1 MSLFLGRLKP
11 VCLFVFT
18 GCFAAGTVVT
28 LSNGKQMPIENQT
41 SGLKILAHGGEIT
54 TITAE
59 FVENTLPAGEQLFGI
74 NDDMPFASIN
84 HPFWTTEG
92 WKCLDPEGAKQENP
106 DIDIKLLQ
114 VGDIVYRIAQTNPLL
129 YEPIRI
135 SKLIFKTLSEPTKI
149 YGLHLDG
156 PRSYHANR
164 YVVAANYPVLTKKRV
179 QEGMKLL
186 NAQEKQKLT
195 SAITSARSELT
206 KVLGSWANGTFEDMG
221 LVDEENELQ
230 D

>member
-1 MSLFLGRLKP
+1 
-11 VCLFVFT
+11 
-18 GCFAAGTVVT
+18 VT
-28 LSNGKQMPIENQT
+28 LSNGKEIPIEKQR

-59 FVENTLPAGEQLFGI
+59 YVENTLPAGHQLFGI
-74 NDDMPFASIN
+74 NDDMPFASVN

-106 DIDIKLLQ
+106 DVDFKLLQ
-114 VGDIVYRIAQTNPLL
+114 VGDVVFKIAQTNPLL
-129 YEPIRI
+129 YQPIRI
-135 SKLIFKTLSEPTKI
+135 SKLTFRTLSEPTKI

-164 YVVAANYPVLTKKRV
+164 YVVAANYPILTKKRV

-186 NAQEKQKLT
+186 NEQETRKLA

-206 KVLGSWANGTFEDMG
+206 KVLGSWASNAFEDMG
-221 LVDEENELQ
+221 LICNEKQLQ

>member
-1 MSLFLGRLKP
+1 M
-11 VCLFVFT
+11 
-18 GCFAAGTVVT
+18 T
-28 LSNGKQMPIENQT
+28 LSNGKEMSIEKQT
-41 SGLKILAHGGEIT
+41 SGLKILAHGGEIA

-74 NDDMPFASIN
+74 NADTPFASVN

-106 DIDIKLLQ
+106 DVDFRLLQ
-114 VGDIVYRIAQTNPLL
+114 VGDIVYRIAQTDPLL

-135 SKLIFKTLSEPTKI
+135 GKLTFRTLSEPTKI

-186 NAQEKQKLT
+186 NEQETQKLA
-195 SAITSARSELT
+195 SAITSAHSELT
-206 KVLGSWANGTFEDMG
+206 KVLGSWASSAFEDMG
-221 LVDEENELQ
+221 LICSKKQLQ

>member
-1 MSLFLGRLKP
+1 MS
-11 VCLFVFT
+11 
-18 GCFAAGTVVT
+18 
-28 LSNGKQMPIENQT
+28 IEKQT
-41 SGLKILAHGGEIT
+41 SGLKILVHGGEIA

-59 FVENTLPAGEQLFGI
+59 FVENTIPPGDQLFGI
-74 NDDMPFASIN
+74 NDDAPFASVN

-92 WKCLDPEGAKQENP
+92 WKCLAVEAAKQENP
-106 DIDIKLLQ
+106 DIEFKLLQ
-114 VGDIVYRIAQTNPLL
+114 VGDIVYKIAQTSPLL

-135 SKLIFKTLSEPTKI
+135 SRFTFRTLSEPTKI

-186 NAQEKQKLT
+186 NAQETQKLA
-195 SAITSARSELT
+195 SAITSARNELT
-206 KVLGSWANGTFEDMG
+206 KVLGSWASSAFEDMG
-221 LVDEENELQ
+221 LICSEKQLQ